1 MFTICMLSYIY
12 PFMGSSLDLSLSFTF
27 KSCLGVLHY
36 VHYMYVKLYLPIYG
50 L

>member
-27 KSCLGVLHY
+27 TSCLGVLHY